1 MTVGKKIF
9 ALLMV
14 SALFA
19 LVPVFLRSQQS
30 SSKPDSAEITKR
42 KGVRIPVKVDMVTVP
57 VTVRQ
62 TNGDFIKGLPQSS
75 FRIFEDG
82 KPQEITLFTPEV
94 LPVNIAIVLD
104 ISGSVLPEWGS
115 IKYSTKHFIEN
126 LKPEDQFSLITFN
139 TEFLLKMDWGRKTD
153 KLDDVLTSIY
163 CKDNTKLWDAIS
175 AVSTDGFK
183 GVEGKKA
190 IIIMSDGLDN
200 DSEVSF
206 EEALQAAIRSEAA
219 IYVVSKTQAVRQYYE
234 YVYGTEHIPYKEFE
248 QADAALR
255 KFAQETGG
263 RVLYPNSF
271 GQLDNIYAQVDE
283 ELRNQYT
290 LGYTSSNPAKDGS
303 YRNITVRVALKDAT
317 ITARP
322 GYYASSK

>member
-1 MTVGKKIF
+1 MTVGKKYFAFFIF
-9 ALLMV
+9 LVLI
-14 SALFA
+14 A
-19 LVPVFLRSQQS
+19 LVPPFLKSQQS
-30 SSKPDSAEITKR
+30 SSAVDSAEKTPL
-42 KGVRIPVKVDMVTVP
+42 KGFVIRSEVDMVTVP
-57 VTVRQ
+57 ITVRKAK
-62 TNGDFIKGLPQSS
+62 GEFVKGLPQSS
-75 FRIFEDG
+75 FRVLEDG
-82 KPQEITLFTPEV
+82 KPQEITFFTQEA

-104 ISGSVLPEWGS
+104 ISGSVLSEWGS
-115 IKYSTKHFIEN
+115 IKYATKRFIEH
-126 LKPEDQFSLITFN
+126 LKQEDRFSLITFN

-153 KLDDVLTSIY
+153 KLDAVLSSIY

-183 GVEGKKA
+183 GVDGKKA
-190 IIIMSDGLDN
+190 IIIMSDGMDTG
-200 DSEVSF
+200 SEVSPMD
-206 EEALQAAIRSEAA
+206 ALQAAMHSEAA
-219 IYVVSKTQAVRQYYE
+219 IYVVSKTEAIRQFYE
-234 YVYGTEHIPYKEFE
+234 YKYGNGNVPSEEFA

-271 GQLDNIYAQVDE
+271 GQLDDIYAQVDE

-290 LGYTSSNPAKDGS
+290 IGYSSSNTVKDGS
-303 YRNITVRVALKDAT
+303 YRNISVRVALKDAA